1 MTAIDFTA
9 FKEKKQAEAEV
20 EAIAE
25 LVFNA
30 TTRRTQKARCI
41 NQSLSII
48 STLFYEI
55 LVELGCRESENAL
68 GCMGLALAKVIAET
82 KPQQDNEKKETD
94 DAESRQ

>member
-30 TTRRTQKARCI
+30 ATRRTQKARCVH
-41 NQSLSII
+41 QSMSII
-48 STLFYEI
+48 STLFYDI
-55 LVELGCRESENAL
+55 LVELGCKESENAL
-68 GCMGLALAKVIAET
+68 GCMGLALAKVITET
-82 KPQQDNEKKETD
+82 KPQQDNEKKETN
-94 DAESRQ
+94 DAEGRQ

>member
-9 FKEKKQAEAEV
+9 FKEKKQAETEV

-30 TTRRTQKARCI
+30 ATRRTQKARCVH
-41 NQSLSII
+41 QSMSII
-48 STLFYEI
+48 STLFYDI
-55 LVELGCRESENAL
+55 LVELGCKESENAL
-68 GCMGLALAKVIAET
+68 GCMGLALAKVITET

-94 DAESRQ
+94 DAESRE